1 MSMPKRFLMV
11 SPYFPPMKNV
21 GAKRALS
28 FARHLPSRGW
38 SPAVLALP
46 IGENR
51 DPALEP
57 FLPDVPVDHG
67 YRSGPLARMLDRSS
81 KPSNQLHKG
90 DARAKTTGQR
100 SGLWATLK
108 REVEGLPFDRYAK
121 FLPWALRRAEALI
134 REHDCRLI
142 HVNAG
147 PFSGMYLG
155 HALAR
160 RTGLPLVLDL
170 RDPWAVDPIY
180 SEAWGKVGQA
190 LARRLEGGAFAQ
202 ASKIVI
208 NSDSALR
215 RYQMRYVGKLPAE
228 RFALIR
234 NHFDPEML
242 SERPPEPGT
251 DGPFRVVF
259 FGHLTPIRDG
269 RLFFEAWRK
278 FIDAAGLKPG
288 DAELITLGHR
298 TDADEAAIDQLQ
310 LAPFVQSHPWM
321 AFTDAPQLL
330 GTADL
335 LLDLTSPR
343 HHLRIAGKIYDYLYA
358 RRPILSVSANREMD
372 AILAQTRTGER
383 VDHDVDAIVAGLHR
397 ALAIK
402 RGARAFDPD
411 AAAIHQFSAEPAA
424 DTMAAIFDEVCP

>member
-1 MSMPKRFLMV
+1 MTNFLMI

-28 FARHLPSRGW
+28 FARHLPSRGF

-57 FLPDVPVDHG
+57 FMPDVPVDHG
-67 YRSGPLARMLDRSS
+67 YRSGPIAWALDRTSSPQNRLQKGDPRAANS
-81 KPSNQLHKG
+81 KPVQGLF
-90 DARAKTTGQR
+90 AR
-100 SGLWATLK
+100 LK
-108 REVEGLPFDRYAK
+108 REFKGLPIDRYAK
-121 FLPWALRRAEALI
+121 FLPWALGRAEALI
-134 REHDCRLI
+134 EAHDCKLI

-155 HALAR
+155 HALAV

-180 SEAWGKVGQA
+180 SEAWGAVGQA
-190 LARRLEGGAFAQ
+190 MAKRLEEGAFKHAAQ
-202 ASKIVI
+202 IVI
-208 NSDSALR
+208 NSASALR
-215 RYQMRYVGKLPAE
+215 RYQMRYVGTVPLE

-234 NHFDPEML
+234 NHFDPGML
-242 SERPPEPGT
+242 AERPAPPGP

-259 FGHLTPIRDG
+259 FGHLTPTRNG
-269 RLFFEAWRK
+269 ELFFEAYRR
-278 FIDAAGLKPG
+278 FIDAEGLAPG
-288 DAELITLGHR
+288 EIELITLGHR
-298 TDADEAAIDQLQ
+298 SPIDDAAIAELS
-310 LAPFVQSHPWM
+310 LGAYVQNHDWM
-321 AFTDAPQLL
+321 AFTEAPALL

-343 HHLRIAGKIYDYLYA
+343 HHLRIAGKTYDYLYA

-372 AILAQTRTGER
+372 AILGETRTGER
-383 VDHDVDAIVAGLHR
+383 VDHAVDAIVAGLGR

-402 RGARAFDPD
+402 RGQRDFAPD

-424 DTMAAIFDEVCP
+424 DKMAAIFRKALS